1 MQRDLRN
8 TATCKLMYPQAW
20 DWARASLRPHYSTVV
35 KLKSL
40 WEWFGMLAYREL
52 AHPVASFILHHKR
65 IILYP

>member
-20 DWARASLRPHYSTVV
+20 DWARASLHLHYSTFV

-40 WEWFGMLAYREL
+40 WEWFGISGTGSSCSFFHSAPHTPQ
-52 AHPVASFILHHKR
+52 AHHS
-65 IILYP
+65 